1 LFGLWYLFNIYF
13 NIYNKQVLVHSWD
26 LYFLTSI
33 FIIVFLLIFIFSIYD
48 ACLCCDKLYLEMLKN
63 MLNLNVDFELDVML
77 FLCRFWRRVISL

>member
-48 ACLCCDKLYLEMLKN
+48 AYFCYDKLYSE